1 MHAQYGCVEEDARA
15 VGVCGGGSTRVEMR
29 LILIWVFFFSIKP
42 CFEYVWRRKRACV
55 SGGFSMDV
63 WRRESMR
70 VQIRF
75 IFI

>member
-1 MHAQYGCVEEDARA
+1 M
-15 VGVCGGGSTRVEMR
+15 EMR
-29 LILIWVFFFSIKP
+29 LILIWGFFFSIKP